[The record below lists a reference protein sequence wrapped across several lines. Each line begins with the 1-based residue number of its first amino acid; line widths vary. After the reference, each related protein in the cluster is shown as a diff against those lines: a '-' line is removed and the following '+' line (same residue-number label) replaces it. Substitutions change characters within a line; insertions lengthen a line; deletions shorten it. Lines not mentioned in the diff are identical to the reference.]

1 MQKQIEYLSKKTLDL
16 SLRNPQINFKRERL
30 TNIHIQNDMQYFYDH
45 LVKNEK
51 GINIGQGKETLLT
64 NFSINELQSKM
75 EYLYTKQRQI
85 INEYGFHPLYAV
97 FGLLKWTDL
106 STRKEV
112 YSPLLMVPV
121 EIMKKGRKTL
131 NLSHNGDQIVL
142 NPTLVHRLSID
153 QVDLTVYDL
162 LEHQAFDIHH
172 YLNTIKQTLE
182 KYETFEVI
190 EESYLGFFSSTHLY
204 IYKDLEEN
212 KNKIENHKIIQKLY
226 QKDEGILPDKKIK
239 AEDIDSIWK
248 EEDNYQI
255 YTADGS
261 QETAILA
268 SRTDSSFV
276 LQGPPGTGKSQT
288 ITNIIAQAIAENK
301 KVLFV
306 AEKKA
311 ALEVVSQKLKS
322 KGLDIFTLDLHH
334 YQVKK
339 DHLIN
344 QLVAA
349 LKEHENFKYKEEML
363 HTDLANVKT
372 KLLTEFE
379 NTYHKNEVIN
389 HSLYEIYGQLLK
401 YLEMPVINYK
411 IEKIYEKT
419 ARELLKDIETLK
431 EYHLVKKD
439 NKQIPKELKNLKINE
454 KIPKE
459 IIENTLYQAE
469 KVQNFL
475 MQINTE
481 NNKKLQTYQELME
494 YKNKVKHYAKMP
506 MKLIYQ
512 TQKDYQLALQ
522 ENKKLLSQLNELRK
536 IHPNILNLD
545 YQETLKILNS
555 KSFLGIYSKEY
566 KELSKNL
573 NKWLNKGNLKQ
584 NELISIIEN
593 YEPFFKL
600 KELELKKEDILLEN
614 ENIEWILSS
623 PFRLTKKEITYWQ
636 KLDKKQIK
644 QLLEQT
650 QENLV
655 AYEYYLKQINEI
667 FIDQKIETLE
677 DRELKQLKQLIHVYS
692 EIKGSRIY
700 HQKEKQIK
708 DKKLEPLYQELK
720 KYSVEQWNDLI
731 LKRYY
736 LEWLSYLEFK
746 NPSQYTPD
754 LLKMDIEKFIALEKS
769 KLDKNSERIKK
780 NVFKKYPSENSPEIK
795 MILAE
800 SLKTKGQKSARQIID
815 LMPHVLLDM
824 KPCFLMSPTT
834 VSAFLPQIENMFDLI
849 IFDEA
854 SQVVPEHAIGSI
866 YRGKKLIVCGDHEQL
881 PPTQFFSQIMEI
893 DEEDFEEI
901 SDYESILDIARTSLT
916 TYQLNWHYRSKYS
929 ELIYYS
935 NQKIYKTLI
944 AASEPKK
951 TSKGIYYHYLKEGFY
966 EQQINKKEAEFIAQ
980 KVIEHAQKFPEKS
993 LGIIAFSKKQEKQ
1006 IEDQIKKIRRHHPE
1020 LEDFFDEEKEEYFF
1034 VKNLENVQGDERDVI
1049 YLSICYGKT
1058 KDGKMSYRF
1067 GPINQQVGYRRLNVA
1082 ITRAK
1087 EQMNIV
1093 SSILPEDINDPN
1105 KNEGIAFLK
1114 NYLDFS
1120 LKDNQTKYETK
1131 QPHND
1136 VLLDIYQTLKNLNY
1150 SVEYNEN
1157 LFDSLTLEDDDKA
1170 ICLYVDSIGYEKL
1183 PTLKDRNILA
1193 PNLILQK
1200 GWDIYPINGLLWYQN
1215 KPQELM
1221 KLKTY
1226 LEENNIAIKEEKI
1239 ETKIE
1244 EQIYEYKTIE
1254 QKEESQ
1260 EEIDLEIPEK
1270 IELKKPQIREILNES
1285 QHRLTVEQLERT
1297 EDETLVEYIKRFI
1310 LEIIKQEEGI
1320 TETDLYERI
1329 APLYQT
1335 KKLSIHEKNRIQQWL
1350 IMWHDKKYL
1359 TYFNGVITK

>member
-16 SLRNPQINFKRERL
+16 SLRNPQINFKKERL

-64 NFSINELQSKM
+64 NFSINELQSKV
-75 EYLYTKQRQI
+75 EYLYTKQKQI

-112 YSPLLMVPV
+112 HSPLLMVPV
-121 EIMKKGRKTL
+121 EIIKKGRKTL

-142 NPTLVHRLSID
+142 NPTLVHRLSMD

-162 LEHQAFDIHH
+162 LEHQAFDIYH

-182 KYETFEVI
+182 KHESFEVI

-212 KNKIENHKIIQKLY
+212 KTKIENHKIIQKLY
-226 QKDEGILPDKKIK
+226 QKDEGLLPDKKIK
-239 AEDIDSIWK
+239 AEDIDSMWK
-248 EEDNYQI
+248 ETENYQI

-261 QETAILA
+261 QETATLA
-268 SRTDSSFV
+268 SRSEVSFV

-344 QLVAA
+344 QLVEA
-349 LKEHENFKYKEEML
+349 LKEHEQFKYKEEML
-363 HTDLANVKT
+363 FTDLSYIKS
-372 KLLTEFE
+372 KLLTDFK
-379 NTYHKNEVIN
+379 NTYQQNEIIN

-401 YLEMPVINYK
+401 YLETPVINYK

-439 NKQIPKELKNLKINE
+439 NKQIPKELKGVKINE

-469 KVQNFL
+469 KVKNFL
-475 MQINTE
+475 IQLNTQTIN
-481 NNKKLQTYQELME
+481 TYQELLA
-494 YKNKVKHYAKMP
+494 YKNKVTYYAKMP
-506 MKLIYQ
+506 LEITYQ
-512 TQKDYQLALQ
+512 PQKDYQIAFIENEKTLNQLEALEQ
-522 ENKKLLSQLNELRK
+522 IN
-536 IHPNILNLD
+536 PNILNLD

-555 KSFLGIYSKEY
+555 KSFLGIYPKEY
-566 KELSKNL
+566 KELSRDL

-584 NELISIIEN
+584 NELIETMKS
-593 YEPFFKL
+593 YESFFKL
-600 KELELKKEDILLEN
+600 NQLKLNKEHIVLEN
-614 ENIEWILSS
+614 KNIQWILSA
-623 PFRLTKKEITYWQ
+623 PFKLTKKEITYWQ
-636 KLDKKQIK
+636 SINKKEIKTLIEQI
-644 QLLEQT
+644 

-655 AYEYYLKQINEI
+655 AYQHYLKQINEI
-667 FIDQKIETLE
+667 FTDQEITKLE
-677 DRELKQLKQLIHVYS
+677 DKELKQLKQLINVYS
-692 EIKGSRIY
+692 QIKGNHIY
-700 HQKEKQIK
+700 HQKEKKIK
-708 DKKLEPLYQELK
+708 DQNLEPLYQELK
-720 KYSVEQWNDLI
+720 KYPIEQWNDLI

-746 NPSQYTPD
+746 NPSQYTPA
-754 LLKMDIEKFIALEKS
+754 LLEMDIAKFITLEKN
-769 KLDKNSERIKK
+769 KLDKNSERIKR

-815 LMPHVLLDM
+815 LMPHILLDM

-881 PPTQFFSQIMEI
+881 PPTQFFSQIIEI

-929 ELIYYS
+929 ELIHYS

-944 AASEPKK
+944 AAPEPKK

-980 KVIEHAQKFPEKS
+980 EVIKHAQKHPEKS

-1006 IEDQIKKIRRHHPE
+1006 IEDQIKKIRRQHPE

-1120 LKDNQTKYETK
+1120 LKDHQTKYETK
-1131 QPHND
+1131 TPQNY

-1150 SVEYNEN
+1150 PVEYNEN
-1157 LFDSLTLEDDDKA
+1157 LFDSLTLENKDKA

-1226 LEENNIAIKEEKI
+1226 LEENNFTTTETIL

-1244 EQIYEYKTIE
+1244 ETIYEFKTIE
-1254 QKEESQ
+1254 HNVEKSEETPLESQ
-1260 EEIDLEIPEK
+1260 KPIKPE
-1270 IELKKPQIREILNES
+1270 KPQIREILNES
-1285 QHRLTVEQLERT
+1285 QHRLTVEQLERA

-1329 APLYQT
+1329 APLYKT

-1350 IMWHDKKYL
+1350 IMWNDKNHL